1 MSTSTDDVIELA
13 ALYPYA
19 CKGQDMFAIT
29 SPFRMEPDRLEL
41 IGRRVR
47 IERSEYIVKSIGRV
61 TQGPIHKGEIVG
73 IVVEPA

>member
-1 MSTSTDDVIELA
+1 MSTDTDDVIELA

-19 CKGQDMFAIT
+19 YKGQDMFAIT

-47 IERSEYIVKSIGRV
+47 IDGSEYIVKSIGRV

>member
-1 MSTSTDDVIELA
+1 MPDDVIELA
-13 ALYPYA
+13 TLYPYTY
-19 CKGQDMFAIT
+19 KGQDMFAIT
-29 SPFRMEPDRLEL
+29 SPFRMEAARPEL

-47 IERSEYIVKSIGRV
+47 IDGGEYKVLSIGRV

>member
-1 MSTSTDDVIELA
+1 MPDGDVIELA
-13 ALYPYA
+13 TLYPYA
-19 CKGQDMFAIT
+19 YKGRDMFAIV
-29 SPFRMEPDRLEL
+29 SPFRMEPDKLEL

-47 IERSEYIVKSIGRV
+47 IQDAAYTVLSIGRV